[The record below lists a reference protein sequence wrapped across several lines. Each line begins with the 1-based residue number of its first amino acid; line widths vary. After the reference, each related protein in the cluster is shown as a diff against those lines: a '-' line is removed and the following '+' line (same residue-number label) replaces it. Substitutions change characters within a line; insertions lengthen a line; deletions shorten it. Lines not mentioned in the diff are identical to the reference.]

1 MQRKS
6 WHDQWI
12 DVDKADDPGF
22 FVRFLD
28 ETRVGNLLAIEANPQ
43 NYYAFLAPREGMSV
57 LDVGTGSGT
66 LLHGLAKLVGP
77 NGRVVGIDYSKT
89 MIEEAIRRAPAD
101 LPLEFIVDDAYAM
114 QFDDNSFDAASSNIV
129 FQHLPN
135 PDKPLSE
142 MVRVAKPGGRVVLT
156 EQDWDTFFFDCGE
169 KDLTRRIVAAF
180 SDTVPNGQI
189 GRALPRMFAN
199 AGLEQISVQG
209 IPFVITGQQAHM
221 LDSMVE
227 GHLSYCF
234 SEGVVNQAEF
244 DSWLQ
249 EYKSRVNSGTMT
261 IGFLIIRATGFKPGV

>member
-12 DVDKADDPGF
+12 DVDTADDPGF

-28 ETRVGNLLAIEANPQ
+28 ETRVGNLLAIEASPRD
-43 NYYAFLAPREGMSV
+43 YYAFLDPQEGMSI
-57 LDVGTGSGT
+57 LDVGTGTGT

-89 MIEEAIRRAPAD
+89 MVDEAVRRKPSN
-101 LPLEFIVDDAYAM
+101 LPLEFKVDDAYAM

-142 MVRVAKPGGRVVLT
+142 MVRVVRPGGRVVLT

-169 KDLTRRIVAAF
+169 KALTRRIVSAF

-189 GRALPRMFAN
+189 GRALPRMFAD
-199 AGLEQISVQG
+199 AGLERISVQG
-209 IPFVITGQQAHM
+209 IPFVITGQHAHM
-221 LDSMVE
+221 LDGMVE
-227 GHLSYCF
+227 GHLSYCL
-234 SEGVVNQAEF
+234 SEGIVSQSEF
-244 DSWLQ
+244 DTWLH
-249 EYKSRVNSGTMT
+249 EYKSRVNAGTMT
-261 IGFLIIRATGFKPGV
+261 IGFLLVRATGFKSGG

>member
-12 DVDKADDPGF
+12 DVDTADDPGF

-28 ETRVGNLLAIEANPQ
+28 ETRVGNLLAIEANPRD
-43 NYYAFLAPREGMSV
+43 YYAFLGPPEGMSI
-57 LDVGTGSGT
+57 LDVGTGTGT

-89 MIEEAIRRAPAD
+89 MIDEAVLRKPAD
-101 LPLEFIVDDAYAM
+101 LPLEFKVDDAYAM
-114 QFDDNSFDAASSNIV
+114 QFEDSSFDAASSNIV

-142 MVRVAKPGGRVVLT
+142 MVRVVKPGGRIVLT

-169 KDLTRRIVAAF
+169 KGLTRRIVAAF

-199 AGLEQISVQG
+199 AGLGRISVQG

-227 GHLSYCF
+227 GHLSYCLRE
-234 SEGVVNQAEF
+234 SIVSQSEF

-249 EYKSRVNSGTMT
+249 EYRSRVNAGTMT
-261 IGFLIIRATGFKPGV
+261 IGFLLIRAIGFKSGG